1 MKNKI
6 RLDTHTDAVR
16 FAQIVSA
23 LGGKITVTDGDNHR
37 VNGKSVLGMLYA
49 LEFDELWVESEND
62 IYTAI
67 QDFIINE

>member
-6 RLDTHTDAVR
+6 RFDTYTDAVR
-16 FAQIVSA
+16 FAQIASA
-23 LGGKITVTDGDNHR
+23 LGGQITVTDGGNHR

-67 QDFIINE
+67 QDFIIN

>member
-16 FAQIVSA
+16 FAQIASA
-23 LGGKITVTDGDNHR
+23 LGGQITVTDGDNHR

-67 QDFIINE
+67 QDFVIN